1 MTSINKLL
9 NQYLKGRRIPK
20 YKFDDLK
27 IVIDQV
33 GYNKRILDWFSYLQE
48 YEVVG
53 WRPKLVTKKLCQL
66 LLNSSKEK
74 PLEFYVLCW
83 RLWI

>member
-9 NQYLKGRRIPK
+9 NQYLKGKRIPK

-48 YEVVG
+48 YEVVD
-53 WRPKLVTKKLCQL
+53 
-66 LLNSSKEK
+66 
-74 PLEFYVLCW
+74 
-83 RLWI
+83 